1 MLMVSTE
8 MTMEELE
15 REMERIQ
22 LIHLQTITEMGRV
35 ATKLKRAVLGKPYK
49 GEDSVEDMHHR
60 LCMLANESLD
70 RYGEIITALFEC
82 DNRQR
87 GLQS

>member
-15 REMERIQ
+15 RELERIQ
-22 LIHLQTITEMGRV
+22 LIHVQTITEIGRV

-60 LCMLANESLD
+60 LRVLVDESLD
-70 RYGEIITALFEC
+70 RYCEVITALFEFPHALAQC
-82 DNRQR
+82 H
-87 GLQS
+87 